1 MTNVHTIRSGCNLS
15 DHYPLCFLVQ
25 VRCLSTPFPSSS
37 CSFSSGSLRI
47 DWSKASA
54 CDIDN
59 YRNEI
64 SQHLS
69 MLTSGITKC
78 SSTECSCHHEALNDY
93 AQHLV
98 YTLLKCAYQ
107 CFPTYTNTSYQKLV
121 GLNDGAGK
129 RKKASNFWHKVWE
142 EAGCP
147 SSGVLFNIKRSAK
160 SRYKYAVRR
169 LLQERLAPTFSR
181 KRKDRF
187 WSDIK
192 RLNNSSTSCSAPVL
206 DCISGSR
213 NIANMLESQLNAVD
227 ISEGDVLE
235 ALTCQL
241 KKNKSDAC
249 GVSSEHLVFA
259 SPAIA
264 EPLAIFFTAILRHE
278 YMPQNLCDCVLVPIP
293 KGNKDASCSQKYRP
307 SALASSVRK
316 VLERVI
322 LSKYEMY
329 VCSNPLQFGF
339 KPGYSTT
346 LCTGIVK
353 NVVSRYI
360 HNGSA
365 VLGCFLDA
373 SKAFDMV
380 DHGVLIRT
388 LRDRGLPLPILRFML
403 SWYATQQM
411 QVCWVSCL
419 SDVFH
424 VSNGVW
430 QGSVL
435 SPALFAVY
443 LDGFLAELG
452 GSGVGCYWASLFA
465 GAFCYAD
472 DIVLLAPCASS
483 LRTMLDICSSYAV
496 FHCLEF
502 NANKTQLICFHMPS
516 IRQYTATTTIF

>member
-1 MTNVHTIRSGCNLS
+1 MSFRSSVSYTYERDDGSAHSCIDHIVCSRSHSSLVTNVRTIRSGCNLS

-25 VRCLSTPFPSSS
+25 VHCLSTPFPSSS
-37 CSFSSGSLRI
+37 SCSSSSGSLRI

-59 YRNEI
+59 YRSEI

-69 MLTSGITKC
+69 MLTSEITKC
-78 SSTECSCHHEALNDY
+78 SSTEYSCHHEALNDY

-98 YTLLKCAYQ
+98 STLLKCAYQ
-107 CFPTYTNTSYQKLV
+107 CFPTYTNTSNQKLV
-121 GLNDGAGK
+121 GWNDGAGK
-129 RKKASNFWHKVWE
+129 FKEATNFRQEVWE

-160 SRYKYAVRR
+160 STYKYAVRR
-169 LLQERLAPTFSR
+169 LKRRQRFLLQEKLACSFSR

-187 WSDIK
+187 WSDIR
-192 RLNNSSTSCSAPVL
+192 RLNNSSTCCSAPVL
-206 DCISGSR
+206 DGISGSR
-213 NIANMLESQLNAVD
+213 NIANMLASKFGGFLNKHSSSSRDTLHISIQSSLTESQRNAVD
-227 ISEGDVLE
+227 ISGDDVLE
-235 ALTCQL
+235 ALCQL

-249 GVSSEHLVFA
+249 GVSSEHLMFA

-264 EPLAIFFTAILRHE
+264 EPLAIFFTAILRHR

-293 KGNKDASCSQKYRP
+293 KGNKDASCSQNYRP
-307 SALASSVRK
+307 IALASSVSK
-316 VLERVI
+316 VLEQVI

-329 VCSNPLQFGF
+329 FCSNPLQFGF

-365 VLGCFLDA
+365 VLGCMLAKLLTWWIMVFFFVRSVTEVYLCLFLG
-373 SKAFDMV
+373 SCCL
-380 DHGVLIRT
+380 G
-388 LRDRGLPLPILRFML
+388 ML
-403 SWYATQQM
+403 YTQQL
-411 QVCWVSCL
+411 QVRWGTCL

-424 VSNGVW
+424 VSNGVR

-435 SPALFAVY
+435 SPVLFAVY
-443 LDGFLAELG
+443 IFG
-452 GSGVGCYWASLFA
+452 W
-465 GAFCYAD
+465 
-472 DIVLLAPCASS
+472 
-483 LRTMLDICSSYAV
+483 
-496 FHCLEF
+496 
-502 NANKTQLICFHMPS
+502 LI
-516 IRQYTATTTIF
+516 A